1 MDTSSKRCMCRKGFR
16 IPNTDMNK
24 EQFRCVRNVK
34 TNIIVGTGGS
44 NPTMIIPSKNPHNF
58 KVQALQ
64 GNCQLLYML

>member
-1 MDTSSKRCMCRKGFR
+1 
-16 IPNTDMNK
+16 MNK